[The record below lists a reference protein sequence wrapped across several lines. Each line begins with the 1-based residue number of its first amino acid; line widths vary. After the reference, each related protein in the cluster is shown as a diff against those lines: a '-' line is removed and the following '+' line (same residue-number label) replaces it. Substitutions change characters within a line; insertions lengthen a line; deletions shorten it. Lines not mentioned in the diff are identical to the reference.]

1 MKILEGVIDVKSVR
15 EVLEKVGS
23 CTTFVD
29 ASYVVDR
36 EHVEFAVKKALKA
49 WKEGRRVAKS
59 LSMEILLYCAARRQ
73 ISEAIEMGLKE
84 GRNEVV
90 AIVLEDECLDK
101 LKEIG
106 FEERPVLK
114 LDDEKVEKIKR
125 FFDISDEELK
135 IVGKEKLSLLI
146 REKIA
151 LFDVFKGT

>member
-15 EVLEKVGS
+15 EVLKKVGN

-29 ASYVVDR
+29 AGYVVDR

-84 GRNEVV
+84 GKNEVV
-90 AIVLEDECLDK
+90 AIVLEDECLDR

>member
-84 GRNEVV
+84 GKNEVV